1 MQIKFSSKLF
11 TILGYA
17 KDEAMRTG
25 HLATGVDHL
34 TLALLRHADNAACR
48 ILTELGADL
57 SELKSSIDS
66 GIFQKESVPYDLYD
80 KIQPSKSSQQLVS
93 MAAYEALR
101 TKEPLVKPE
110 HLLLALSRSQD
121 NITRNWLEAHGYDYD
136 RIKAQL
142 EKKAKLQPGSQFPK
156 KELMAMLG
164 AQLSKLYVQS
174 GEEKDIS

>member
-11 TILGYA
+11 SILGFA

-34 TLALLRHADNAACR
+34 TLAMLRHSDNAACR

-66 GIFQKESVPYDLYD
+66 GIFQKDSVPFDLYD
-80 KIQPSKSSQQLVS
+80 KIQPSKSSQQIVS

-101 TKEPLVKPE
+101 AKEPLVKPE

-121 NITRNWLEAHGYDYD
+121 NITRDWLEAHGYDYD

-142 EKKAKLQPGSQFPK
+142 KKKEKLQPRSKIPQ

-164 AQLSKLYVQS
+164 AQLSKLYSQN
-174 GEEKDIS
+174 GEDKDFS